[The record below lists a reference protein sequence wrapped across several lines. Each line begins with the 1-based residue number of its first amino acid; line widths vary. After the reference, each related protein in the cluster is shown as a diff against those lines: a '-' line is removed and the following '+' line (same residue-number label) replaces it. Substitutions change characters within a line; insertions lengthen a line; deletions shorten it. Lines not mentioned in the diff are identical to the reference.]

1 MPRALEEE
9 SDVIS
14 AGPSFKSVRVSPY
27 SHATATPSARSK
39 RSAPTDRPEPV
50 EVTALRDAESLHA
63 KDAAIRSRAGAR
75 TYHPRATVVLIGMRG
90 VGKTTLG
97 LIAAT
102 AMGRRFVDTDTAI
115 ETSLGTS
122 IGTFIRS
129 FPSAALGWAAFR
141 ERETQIVRTTLAK
154 HPFDT
159 VIATGG
165 GVIESGDS
173 REALRSFR
181 HVCPVILVLREREA
195 VREYLISQTSRPDY
209 QESII
214 NVMQRREPLLWS
226 CASHAFVSLTS
237 EKCAR
242 EGASHPLALKA
253 VEQDL
258 LRLLRFIF
266 SHPSALGE
274 SLYRSPAGSRQVS
287 PAVTPGAEASVL
299 PQLTLLDSYDAPD
312 RKDQATTFLHPPG
325 PSDPTNRAHL
335 LTRRTAFLSLTLPDL
350 SKVSQQAFDEMVQGV
365 DAVELRADTWH
376 ALANASRS
384 NRAALPREE
393 PPQIDFAEVAIQ
405 IAHARRLSRGLPLL
419 FTLRSDREGGHF
431 FDDRHIS
438 SRDAHSP
445 HSQALYFSIAE
456 LAMDVGVEM
465 LDVELGWD
473 TTRLSELMSR
483 RGRTR
488 IVASYH
494 DMRGDLRWDSATA
507 MQLYDRARSFDGV
520 DIVEMIGY
528 GTPTHPEQNLHLLT
542 FQARVL
548 ARAASDPGRKLPPL
562 LAINI
567 NETGRSTRVLNM
579 VLSPVSHAAQPLK
592 AAVGQMSYADV
603 SRAQHLLGVSSA
615 TRCYEIS
622 TTEPLSNISTSGRSM
637 HFSSRLQRALQALG
651 EAHEVSAL
659 SVRDLQVQLQEAEM
673 RLPAL
678 VQDAAVLGINL
689 VSGAWLAQEAILG
702 RLEACSAPR
711 TLSAAVVGAADVL
724 YRTDASSRLMGTT
737 AGALTPQ
744 GFMAIAAPLGAD
756 HSLPGAIERV
766 MQRLLSPINTPSP
779 ANSALVICLPLRS
792 DATAEAKAGN
802 RVALRSAVLA
812 MARLGFGSCA
822 VVEDWTQHSRSPD
835 LDAWTSKVAVYAQ
848 AEAAATHRAA
858 MAHTPGGL
866 GSLEGG
872 HNSHARK
879 CAIVRLSS
887 EALSDVVGGIKAAI
901 VPSERRSSH
910 AAEHGLLSPHGLARD
925 KNERSFANHVR
936 HPHAVVLVGGTERA
950 QRSAI
955 SLLTGRPDVHPDDI
969 VLPAALWESNLG
981 GTLIRFPTEELQDV
995 QSAVEAQPDEFESEA
1010 SLEQNG
1016 WLLVPP
1022 HVIELDRFNHGIFPA
1037 LTRRRAPRNI
1047 S

>member
-1 MPRALEEE
+1 MPRALEDE
-9 SDVIS
+9 SHTIS
-14 AGPSFKSVRVSPY
+14 AGPSFKSVRMSPY

-39 RSAPTDRPEPV
+39 RSAPTDRPEPT

-75 TYHPRATVVLIGMRG
+75 IYHPRATVVLIGMRG

-129 FPSAALGWAAFR
+129 FPSASLGWAAFR

-195 VREYLISQTSRPDY
+195 VRQYLIGQTSRPDY
-209 QESII
+209 QESIV

-384 NRAALPREE
+384 NRAALSREE
-393 PPQIDFAEVAIQ
+393 PPQIDFVEVAIQ

-419 FTLRSDREGGHF
+419 FTLR
-431 FDDRHIS
+431 
-438 SRDAHSP
+438 
-445 HSQALYFSIAE
+445 
-456 LAMDVGVEM
+456 
-465 LDVELGWD
+465 
-473 TTRLSELMSR
+473 
-483 RGRTR
+483 
-488 IVASYH
+488 YH

-528 GTPTHPEQNLHLLT
+528 GTPTQPEQNLHLLT

-579 VLSPVSHAAQPLK
+579 VLSPVSHAAQPHK

-615 TRCYEIS
+615 TRCYEIT
-622 TTEPLSNISTSGRSM
+622 TTEPSSNISTSGRSR
-637 HFSSRLQRALQALG
+637 HSFSSRLQRALQALG
-651 EAHEVSAL
+651 EANEVSAL
-659 SVRDLQVQLQEAEM
+659 SVRDLQAQLQEAEM

-689 VSGAWLAQEAILG
+689 ASGAWLAQEAILG
-702 RLEACSAPR
+702 RLEACGAPR

-724 YRTDASSRLMGTT
+724 YRTDASSSLMGTT

-792 DATAEAKAGN
+792 DATAEVKAGN

-822 VVEDWTQHSRSPD
+822 VVEDWTQHPRSPD
-835 LDAWTSKVAVYAQ
+835 LDGWTSKVAVYAQ
-848 AEAAATHRAA
+848 AEAAATHKAA

-910 AAEHGLLSPHGLARD
+910 AADHGLLSPHGRARD

-950 QRSAI
+950 QRCAI
-955 SLLTGRPDVHPDDI
+955 SLLTGRPDAHPDDI

-995 QSAVEAQPDEFESEA
+995 QSSVEAQPDEFESEA
-1010 SLEQNG
+1010 SPEQNG